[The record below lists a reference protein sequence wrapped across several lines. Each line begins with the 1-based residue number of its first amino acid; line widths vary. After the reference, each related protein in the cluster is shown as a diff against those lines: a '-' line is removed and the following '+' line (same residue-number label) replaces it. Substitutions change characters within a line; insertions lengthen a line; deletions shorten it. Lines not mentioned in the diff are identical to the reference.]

1 MRTADIARKTA
12 ETDIVLA
19 VNLDGTGS
27 GEIQTGCG
35 FLDHMLTLFVRHGRF
50 DLTIRCTGDT
60 EVDDHHTT
68 EDIAICL
75 GQAFR
80 QALGDKR
87 GIRRFGYAA
96 LPMDEALILA
106 AADIS
111 GRGGAY
117 LALPIPAQKV
127 GTFDTELCA
136 EFWYAFAREA
146 GITLHIRELAGQNS
160 HHIIEGAFK
169 AVARCL
175 RAAVSIDPACAD
187 EIPSSKGVL
196 A

>member
-12 ETDIVLA
+12 ETDIALSVC
-19 VNLDGTGS
+19 LDGTGS

-35 FLDHMLTLFVRHGRF
+35 FLDHMLTLFARHGRF
-50 DLTIRCTGDT
+50 NLTIRCTGDT
-60 EVDDHHTT
+60 AVDDHHTT

-87 GIRRFGYAA
+87 GIRRYADAA

-117 LALPIPAQKV
+117 LRTV
-127 GTFDTELCA
+127 GTPSRGSPGSRYISGSLPGRTPTISSRARSRLSRAACA
-136 EFWYAFAREA
+136 RRSRSTKPARMRSRRARECW
-146 GITLHIRELAGQNS
+146 HDRD
-160 HHIIEGAFK
+160 H
-169 AVARCL
+169 
-175 RAAVSIDPACAD
+175 
-187 EIPSSKGVL
+187 
-196 A
+196 